1 VKQSVVQCT
10 FGTPTFSVVH
20 AGGRKNEVRVRT
32 IRTSEE
38 IILLKMMKSFQFQ
51 TIGKESE
58 LKGQTGR
65 RDKGK
70 GSRTRAPT
78 AQTDCHSRWPQ

>member
-1 VKQSVVQCT
+1 VLHI
-10 FGTPTFSVVH
+10 FTPTFAVVH
-20 AGGRKNEVRVRT
+20 AGGRKNEVRMRT
-32 IRTSEE
+32 LRTSEE
-38 IILLKMMKSFQFQ
+38 RILLKMMKSFQFK

-70 GSRTRAPT
+70 GSRTRALS
-78 AQTDCHSRWPQ
+78 AQTHCHSRWPQ